1 VAAFFCDSSAIV
13 KRYVNETGSNF
24 VDGLADLKTSNVI
37 LLARITRVEVAAAI
51 AKRLKGGSITNA
63 DAQNALAA
71 FQHDLTNNYFTVE
84 ITPALLSIAM
94 SLATKHALRG
104 YDAVQLAATLEAND
118 ERISNGLLPL
128 TLVSAD
134 TELNNTAQA
143 EGLAVE
149 NPNNYP

>member
-1 VAAFFCDSSAIV
+1 MAGYFCDSSAIV

-24 VDGLADLKTSNVI
+24 VDGLADVKSGNII
-37 LLARITRVEVAAAI
+37 LLARITRVEVAAAF
-51 AKRLKGGSITNA
+51 ARRLKNNSISSA

-71 FQHDLTNNYFTVE
+71 FQHDLSNNYFTVE
-84 ITPALLSIAM
+84 ITPILLSIAV

-118 ERISNGLLPL
+118 ESVANGLPPL

-134 TELNNTAQA
+134 TELNNAAQA
-143 EGLAVE
+143 EGLNVE
-149 NPNNYP
+149 NPNNHP

>member
-24 VDGLADLKTSNVI
+24 VEDLADVKNGNVI
-37 LLARITRVEVAAAI
+37 LLARITQVEVAAAI
-51 AKRLKGGSITNA
+51 ARRLKGGSLNTT

-71 FQHDLTNNYFTVE
+71 FQHDLANNYFTVD
-84 ITPALLSIAM
+84 ISAALLSRAM
-94 SLATKHALRG
+94 TVATKHALRG
-104 YDAVQLAATLEAND
+104 YDAVQLAAALEAND
-118 ERISNGLLPL
+118 ETIANGLPSL

-134 TELNNTAQA
+134 DELNTVALA
-143 EGLAVE
+143 EGLKVE

>member
-1 VAAFFCDSSAIV
+1 MAGFFCDSSAIV

-24 VDGLADLKTSNVI
+24 VDGLADLKSGNVI

-51 AKRLKGGSITNA
+51 ARRLKNASLTTA

-84 ITPALLSIAM
+84 ITPVLLSVAM

-104 YDAVQLAATLEAND
+104 YDAVQLAAALEAND
-118 ERISNGLLPL
+118 ERMQTNCRH
-128 TLVSAD
+128 
-134 TELNNTAQA
+134 
-143 EGLAVE
+143 
-149 NPNNYP
+149 

>member
-1 VAAFFCDSSAIV
+1 VAGFFCDSSAIV
-13 KRYVNETGSNF
+13 KRYVNEAGSNF
-24 VDGLADLKTSNVI
+24 VDGLADLKSGNLI
-37 LLARITRVEVAAAI
+37 LLARITRVELTAAI
-51 AKRLKGGSITNA
+51 ARRLKNGSITSA

-84 ITPALLSIAM
+84 ITPILLSSAT

-104 YDAVQLAATLEAND
+104 YDAVQLAAALEAND
-118 ERISNGLLPL
+118 ERIINGLAPL

-134 TELNNTAQA
+134 KELNTAAVA
-143 EGLAVE
+143 EGLTVE

>member
-1 VAAFFCDSSAIV
+1 MAGFFCDSSAIV

-24 VDGLADLKTSNVI
+24 VDGLADLKSGNVI

-51 AKRLKGGSITNA
+51 ARRLKKGSITTA
-63 DAQNALAA
+63 DAQNTLAA
-71 FQHDLTNNYFTVE
+71 FQHDLTNSYFTVE
-84 ITPALLSIAM
+84 ITPVLLSVAM

-104 YDAVQLAATLEAND
+104 YDAVQLAAALEAND
-118 ERISNGLLPL
+118 ERIANKLPPL

-134 TELNNTAQA
+134 TDLNTVAQV
-143 EGLAVE
+143 EGLNVE

>member
-1 VAAFFCDSSAIV
+1 MAGFFCDSSAIV
-13 KRYVNETGSNF
+13 KRYVNETGSNY
-24 VDGLADLKTSNVI
+24 VDNLADSKSGNII

-51 AKRLKGGSITNA
+51 ARRLKGGSISAA

-71 FQHDLTNNYFTVE
+71 FQHDLTNNYYTVE
-84 ITPALLSIAM
+84 IPPLLLSIAV

-118 ERISNGLLPL
+118 ERIANGLAPL
-128 TLVSAD
+128 TLISAD
-134 TELNNTAQA
+134 TELNNAAQA
-143 EGLAVE
+143 EALKVE